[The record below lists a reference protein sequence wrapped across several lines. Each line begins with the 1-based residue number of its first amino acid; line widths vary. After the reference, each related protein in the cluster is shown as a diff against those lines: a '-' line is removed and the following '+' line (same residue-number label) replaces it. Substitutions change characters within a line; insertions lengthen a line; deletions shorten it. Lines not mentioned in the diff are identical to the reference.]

1 MAVISLVSALLCI
14 PFVSVILGHLARG
27 EVRKSNGTVSGGG
40 LALAGLIIG
49 YLQIAALVVMSAT
62 GVGAS
67 FLLSNMDKTFES
79 GKEEVARTW
88 VHNTGQTYVEVY
100 FVRAGYYPKNLND
113 LTSRK
118 PGIEPV
124 VRKSSELVDPWG
136 NPYQYRYP
144 GEQNPDAFDL
154 WTVTPDGRTIG
165 NWD

>member
-88 VHNTGQTYVEVY
+88 VHNTGQTY
-100 FVRAGYYPKNLND
+100 L
-113 LTSRK
+113 
-118 PGIEPV
+118 
-124 VRKSSELVDPWG
+124 
-136 NPYQYRYP
+136 
-144 GEQNPDAFDL
+144 
-154 WTVTPDGRTIG
+154 
-165 NWD
+165 